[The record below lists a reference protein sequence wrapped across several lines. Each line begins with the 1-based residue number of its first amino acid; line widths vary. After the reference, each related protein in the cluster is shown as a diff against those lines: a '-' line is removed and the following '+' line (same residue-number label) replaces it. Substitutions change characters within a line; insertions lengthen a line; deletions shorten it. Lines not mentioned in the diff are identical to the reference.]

1 MTGVLYLLFEIQDL
15 LGDLMVGYTG
25 EDEWDKWAENELIIS
40 HLLPPVRK
48 EDNERYLPAKQEVG
62 LYEPHRS

>member
-1 MTGVLYLLFEIQDL
+1 
-15 LGDLMVGYTG
+15 MVGYTG